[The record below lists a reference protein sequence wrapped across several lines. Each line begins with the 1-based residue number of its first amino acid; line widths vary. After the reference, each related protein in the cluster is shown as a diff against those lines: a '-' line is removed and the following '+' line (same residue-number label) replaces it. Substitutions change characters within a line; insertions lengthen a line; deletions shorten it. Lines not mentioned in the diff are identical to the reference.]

1 MLKTMTH
8 RIFAIALLFV
18 AGLAHGQLLIP
29 APPDI
34 AARAWILMDAQ
45 TGKVLVE
52 HNADE
57 RLPPASLT
65 KMMTSYVI
73 SREMHEG
80 RIKEDDEALVSE
92 YAWRTGGWASGS
104 SVMSLLPKTRVKVI
118 DLMRGVIIQ
127 SGNDASIVLAEHM
140 AGSER
145 AFADVM
151 NQQAELLG
159 MTNSH
164 FANSTGLPDEN
175 HYSTARDMALL
186 ARALIQDF
194 PEHYAIY
201 AEKYFEYD
209 NHRQA
214 NRNRLLW
221 RDSSVDGVKTG
232 HTQEAGYCLVA
243 SAKRDGMRLISVVM
257 GTKSEEARARE
268 SQTLLSYGFRYYET
282 AKLFTAGEV
291 LSEANR
297 VWYGKQDYLDL
308 VAPED
313 VYATIPRGVKD
324 ELKTDL
330 ELSPVLKAPIEKGD
344 ELGRAA
350 VTYDGKTLTEI
361 SVVAGETVP
370 EAGLFSRLWDAIML
384 FFINLFSSSS

>member
-1 MLKTMTH
+1 MTH